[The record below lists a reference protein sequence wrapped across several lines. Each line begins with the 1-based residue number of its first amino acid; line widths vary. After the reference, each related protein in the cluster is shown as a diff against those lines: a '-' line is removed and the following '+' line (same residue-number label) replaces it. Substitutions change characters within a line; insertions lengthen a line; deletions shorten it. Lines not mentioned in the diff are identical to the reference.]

1 MIGQVSLLVMLVKL
15 VDRLPEPPAP
25 AKRGR
30 GPPKESGTKRTAKL
44 ASSRTAQLPPRRI
57 GPRRAGMAGLWL
69 EVTHGRHRGQ
79 RADLVGSGTDGG
91 ECGR

>member
-30 GPPKESGTKRTAKL
+30 GARKGLAQNGREAGVVLHSSIATEAHWTTSGWHGWALAGSCTWSPPWPKGGYR
-44 ASSRTAQLPPRRI
+44 
-57 GPRRAGMAGLWL
+57 W
-69 EVTHGRHRGQ
+69 Q
-79 RADLVGSGTDGG
+79 RN
-91 ECGR
+91 